1 MADTIRIR
9 LLHSSSAPGASGN
22 PGDIIDCPTERA
34 LRWLA
39 DVGAAELVEQPKPP
53 AEVTPEPPPADP
65 PKYPDVK
72 AESPL
77 KDEPEGKSFGLTKKS
92 AKVK

>member
-65 PKYPDVK
+65 PYPDVK
-72 AESPL
+72 PESPL
-77 KDEPEGKSFGLTKKS
+77 KNEPFGGLTKKS